1 MSANSTP
8 PNAASANAGRRP
20 ALILL
25 PGMPLDAALW
35 DHQVRHL
42 GEVADPQVVELAD
55 CDGIAAMA
63 GKVLAQAP
71 ERFAVAG
78 LSMGGYVALEILRR
92 APERVERLAL
102 LDTNAR
108 PDTAE
113 ASATRREAVALAR
126 QGRYGQV
133 IRAALPRLIHPERLA
148 DEGFVRSVLAQME
161 RVGVDGYAREQEAI
175 INRVDSRPGLA
186 AIRCPTLVVCGRQDI
201 LTPPALHE
209 EMAEAIP
216 GARLVVIEE
225 CGHLSAMEQPQ
236 AVTALMRD
244 WLLRD

>member
-1 MSANSTP
+1 MSNSPTP
-8 PNAASANAGRRP
+8 GRP

-35 DHQVRHL
+35 DHQLRHL
-42 GEVADPQVVELAD
+42 ADVADPQVVELAD
-55 CDGIAAMA
+55 CESIATMA
-63 GKVLAQAP
+63 DKVLAAAP
-71 ERFAVAG
+71 DRFAVAG

-92 APERVERLAL
+92 APQRVDRLAL

-113 ASATRREAVALAR
+113 ASVTRREAVALAR

-133 IRAALPRLIHPERLA
+133 SRAALPRLIHPGRMA
-148 DEGFVRSVLAQME
+148 DEGFVRSVLNQME

-175 INRVDSRPGLA
+175 INRPDSRPGLA
-186 AIRCPTLVVCGRQDI
+186 AIRCPTLVVCGRQDV

-216 GARLVVIEE
+216 GARLVLVED

>member
-1 MSANSTP
+1 MPNSRP
-8 PNAASANAGRRP
+8 SGRP

-42 GEVADPQVVELAD
+42 ADVADPQVVELAE
-55 CDGIAAMA
+55 CGSIAAMA
-63 GKVLAQAP
+63 DKVLATAP
-71 ERFAVAG
+71 DRFAVAG

-92 APERVERLAL
+92 SPQRVDRLAL

-108 PDTAE
+108 ADTAE
-113 ASATRREAVALAR
+113 ATATRREAVALAR

-133 IRAALPRLIHPERLA
+133 IRAALPRLIHPGRMA
-148 DEGFVRSVLAQME
+148 DDAFVRSVLDQME
-161 RVGVDGYAREQEAI
+161 RVGVDAYAREQEAI
-175 INRVDSRPGLA
+175 INRPDSRPGLA
-186 AIRCPTLVVCGRQDI
+186 AIRCPTLVVCGRQDA

-209 EMAEAIP
+209 EMADAIP
-216 GARLVVIEE
+216 GARLVLVED

>member
-1 MSANSTP
+1 MSNSLP
-8 PNAASANAGRRP
+8 PDRP

-42 GEVADPQVVELAD
+42 ADIADPRVVELAE
-55 CDGIAAMA
+55 CESIATMA
-63 GKVLAQAP
+63 DRVLATAP
-71 ERFAVAG
+71 DRFAVAG

-92 APERVERLAL
+92 SPERVERLAL

-113 ASATRREAVALAR
+113 ATATRREAVALAR

-133 IRAALPRLIHPERLA
+133 IRAALPRLIHPDRMA
-148 DEGFVRSVLAQME
+148 DEAFVRSVLGQME

-175 INRVDSRPGLA
+175 INRPDSRPDLA
-186 AIRCPTLVVCGRQDI
+186 AIRCPTLVVCGRQDV

-209 EMAEAIP
+209 EMADAIP
-216 GARLVVIEE
+216 GARLVLVED

>member
-1 MSANSTP
+1 MTT
-8 PNAASANAGRRP
+8 RP
-20 ALILL
+20 TLILL

-42 GEVADPQVVELAD
+42 ADICDPQVVELAT
-55 CDGIAAMA
+55 CSSIAGMA
-63 GKVLAQAP
+63 DTVLAAAP

-126 QGRYGQV
+126 AGKYAQV
-133 IRAALPRLIHPERLA
+133 IRAALPRLVHPDRMT
-148 DEGFVRSVLAQME
+148 DEGFVRTVLAQME
-161 RVGVDGYAREQEAI
+161 RVGVDGYAREQDAI
-175 INRVDSRPGLA
+175 IGRRDSRPGLP
-186 AIRCPTLVVCGRQDI
+186 AISCPTLIVCGRQDA
-201 LTPPALHE
+201 LTPPDLHE
-209 EMAEAIP
+209 EMAAAIP
-216 GARLVVIEE
+216 GARLVLIED

-244 WLLRD
+244 WLLRG

>member
-1 MSANSTP
+1 MTT
-8 PNAASANAGRRP
+8 RP
-20 ALILL
+20 TLILL

-42 GEVADPQVVELAD
+42 ADISDPQVVELAM
-55 CDGIAAMA
+55 CSSIAGMA
-63 GKVLAQAP
+63 DTVLAAAP

-126 QGRYGQV
+126 AGKYAQV
-133 IRAALPRLIHPERLA
+133 IRAALPRLIHSDRMT
-148 DEGFVRSVLAQME
+148 DEGFVRAVLAQME
-161 RVGVDGYAREQEAI
+161 RVGVDGYAREQDAI
-175 INRVDSRPGLA
+175 IGRADSRPGLP
-186 AIRCPTLVVCGRQDI
+186 AISCPTLVVCGRQDV
-201 LTPPALHE
+201 LTPPDLHE
-209 EMAEAIP
+209 EMAAAIP
-216 GARLVVIEE
+216 GARLVLIED

-244 WLLRD
+244 WLLRG

>member
-1 MSANSTP
+1 MSSNP
-8 PNAASANAGRRP
+8 ASRP

-42 GEVADPQVVELAD
+42 GDIATPQVVELAD
-55 CDGIAAMA
+55 CPSIAAMA
-63 GKVLAQAP
+63 DKVLAQAP

-113 ASATRREAVALAR
+113 ATATRREAVALAR

-133 IRAALPRLIHPERLA
+133 IRAALPRLIHPDRLA
-148 DEGFVRSVLAQME
+148 DDGLVRSVLAQME

-175 INRVDSRPGLA
+175 INRADSRPGLA
-186 AIRCPTLVVCGRQDI
+186 AIRCPTLVICGRQDI

-209 EMAEAIP
+209 EMADAIP
-216 GARLVVIEE
+216 GARLVLIED

>member
-1 MSANSTP
+1 MSANST
-8 PNAASANAGRRP
+8 SSTGRP

-42 GEVADPQVVELAD
+42 GDIAAPQVVKLAD
-55 CDGIAAMA
+55 CPSIVAMA
-63 GKVLAQAP
+63 DKVLAQAP

-113 ASATRREAVALAR
+113 ATATRREAVALAR

-133 IRAALPRLIHPERLA
+133 IRAALPRLVHPDRLA
-148 DEGFVRSVLAQME
+148 DAGFVRSVLAQME

-175 INRVDSRPGLA
+175 IGRVDSRPGLA
-186 AIRCPTLVVCGRQDI
+186 AIRCPTLVICGRQDI

-216 GARLVVIEE
+216 GARLVLIED

>member
-1 MSANSTP
+1 MPNSRP
-8 PNAASANAGRRP
+8 SGRP

-42 GEVADPQVVELAD
+42 ADVADPQVVELAE
-55 CDGIAAMA
+55 CGSIAAMA
-63 GKVLAQAP
+63 DKVLATAP
-71 ERFAVAG
+71 DRFAVAG

-92 APERVERLAL
+92 SPERVDRLAL

-108 PDTAE
+108 ADTAE
-113 ASATRREAVALAR
+113 ATATRREAVALAR

-133 IRAALPRLIHPERLA
+133 IRAALPRLIHPGRMA
-148 DEGFVRSVLAQME
+148 DDAFVRSVLDQME
-161 RVGVDGYAREQEAI
+161 RVGVDAYAREQEAI
-175 INRVDSRPGLA
+175 INRPDSRPGLA
-186 AIRCPTLVVCGRQDI
+186 AIRCPTLVVCGRQDA

-209 EMAEAIP
+209 EMADAIP
-216 GARLVVIEE
+216 GARLVLVED

>member
-1 MSANSTP
+1 MSNSRP
-8 PNAASANAGRRP
+8 SGRP

-35 DHQVRHL
+35 DHQLRHL
-42 GEVADPQVVELAD
+42 ADVADPLVVELAE
-55 CDGIAAMA
+55 CESIAAMA
-63 GKVLAQAP
+63 DKVLATAP
-71 ERFAVAG
+71 DRFAVAG

-92 APERVERLAL
+92 SPERVDRLAL

-108 PDTAE
+108 ADTAE
-113 ASATRREAVALAR
+113 ATATRREAVALAR

-133 IRAALPRLIHPERLA
+133 IRAALPRLIHPDRMA
-148 DEGFVRSVLAQME
+148 DEGFVRSVLDQME

-175 INRVDSRPGLA
+175 INRPDSRPGLA
-186 AIRCPTLVVCGRQDI
+186 AIRCPTLVVCGRQDV

-209 EMAEAIP
+209 EMADAIP
-216 GARLVVIEE
+216 GARLVLVED

>member
-1 MSANSTP
+1 MSE
-8 PNAASANAGRRP
+8 RRP
-20 ALILL
+20 GLILL

-35 DHQVRHL
+35 DHQIRHL
-42 GEVADPQVVELAD
+42 GEVAAPQVVELSD
-55 CDGIAAMA
+55 CSSVAAMA
-63 GKVLAQAP
+63 DKALREAP

-113 ASATRREAVALAR
+113 ATATRREAVALAR

-133 IRAALPRLIHPERLA
+133 IRAALPRLIHPDRLA
-148 DEGFVRSVLAQME
+148 DETFVRSVLAQME

-175 INRVDSRPGLA
+175 IGRPDSRPALA
-186 AIRCPTLVVCGRQDI
+186 AIRCPTLVICGRQDV
-201 LTPPALHE
+201 LTPPTLHE
-209 EMAEAIP
+209 EMADAIP
-216 GARLVVIEE
+216 GARLVPIED

-236 AVTALMRD
+236 AVTALLRD

>member
-1 MSANSTP
+1 MSNSPTP
-8 PNAASANAGRRP
+8 GRP

-35 DHQVRHL
+35 DHQLSHL
-42 GEVADPQVVELAD
+42 ADVADPQVVELAD
-55 CDGIAAMA
+55 CESIATMA
-63 GKVLAQAP
+63 DKVLAAAP
-71 ERFAVAG
+71 DRFAVAG

-92 APERVERLAL
+92 APQRVDRLAL

-113 ASATRREAVALAR
+113 ASVTRREAVALAR

-133 IRAALPRLIHPERLA
+133 IRAALPRLIHPGRMA
-148 DEGFVRSVLAQME
+148 DEGFVRSVLNQME

-175 INRVDSRPGLA
+175 INRPDSRPGLA
-186 AIRCPTLVVCGRQDI
+186 AIRCPTLVVCGRQDV

-216 GARLVVIEE
+216 GARLVLVED

>member
-1 MSANSTP
+1 MSERS
-8 PNAASANAGRRP
+8 ASCP

-42 GEVADPQVVELAD
+42 GGVAEPRVVELAD
-55 CDGIAAMA
+55 CTTIAEMA
-63 GKVLAQAP
+63 DKVLAQTP
-71 ERFAVAG
+71 DRFAVAG

-113 ASATRREAVALAR
+113 ATATRREAVALAR

-133 IRAALPRLIHPERLA
+133 IRAALPRLIHPERLS
-148 DEGFVRSVLAQME
+148 DDGFVRAVLAQME
-161 RVGVDGYAREQEAI
+161 RVGIDGYAREQEAI
-175 INRVDSRPGLA
+175 INRMDSRPGLA
-186 AIRCPTLVVCGRQDI
+186 AIRCPTLVICGRQDI

-209 EMAEAIP
+209 EMADAIP
-216 GARLVVIEE
+216 GARLVLIEE

-236 AVTALMRD
+236 AITALLRD

>member
-1 MSANSTP
+1 MSNSRP
-8 PNAASANAGRRP
+8 PVRP

-35 DHQVRHL
+35 NHQARHL
-42 GEVADPQVVELAD
+42 ADIADPLVVELAE
-55 CDGIAAMA
+55 CDSIAAMA
-63 GKVLAQAP
+63 DKVLATAP
-71 ERFAVAG
+71 DRFAVAG

-92 APERVERLAL
+92 SPERMERLAL

-113 ASATRREAVALAR
+113 ATATRREAVALAR

-133 IRAALPRLIHPERLA
+133 IRAALPRLIHPDRMA
-148 DEGFVRSVLAQME
+148 DEGFVRSVLDQME

-175 INRVDSRPGLA
+175 INRPDSRPGLA
-186 AIRCPTLVVCGRQDI
+186 AIRCPTLVVCGRQDV

-209 EMAEAIP
+209 EMADAIP
-216 GARLVVIEE
+216 GARLVLVED

-244 WLLRD
+244 WLLRN

>member
-1 MSANSTP
+1 MSSIST
-8 PNAASANAGRRP
+8 GRP
-20 ALILL
+20 TLILL

-42 GEVADPQVVELAD
+42 DEVADPRVMELAD
-55 CDGIAAMA
+55 CDSIAAMA
-63 GKVLAQAP
+63 DKVLAQAP
-71 ERFAVAG
+71 DRFAVAG
-78 LSMGGYVALEILRR
+78 LSMGGYVALELLRR

-113 ASATRREAVALAR
+113 ATAARREAVALAR

-133 IRAALPRLIHPERLA
+133 IRAALPRLIHPDRLA
-148 DEGFVRSVLAQME
+148 DDSFVRSVLAQME
-161 RVGVDGYAREQEAI
+161 RVGVDGYAREQQAI

-186 AIRCPTLVVCGRQDI
+186 AIRCPTLVICGRQDI

-209 EMAEAIP
+209 EMADALP
-216 GARLVVIEE
+216 AARLVLIED

-244 WLLRD
+244 WLLRG

>member
-1 MSANSTP
+1 MSE
-8 PNAASANAGRRP
+8 RP
-20 ALILL
+20 TLILL

-42 GEVADPQVVELAD
+42 GDIAAPQVVELAD
-55 CDGIAAMA
+55 CSSIATMA
-63 GKVLAQAP
+63 YKVLTQAP
-71 ERFAVAG
+71 DRFAVAG

-92 APERVERLAL
+92 APERVRRLAL

-113 ASATRREAVALAR
+113 ATATRREAVALAH

-133 IRAALPRLIHPERLA
+133 IRAALPRLIHPDRLA
-148 DEGFVRSVLAQME
+148 DDGFVRSVLAQME
-161 RVGVDGYAREQEAI
+161 RVGVDGYAREQQAI
-175 INRVDSRPGLA
+175 IDRPDSRPGLA
-186 AIRCPTLVVCGRQDI
+186 AIRCPTLVICGRQDI

-209 EMAEAIP
+209 EMADAIP
-216 GARLVVIEE
+216 SARLALIEA

-244 WLLRD
+244 WLLGD

>member
-1 MSANSTP
+1 MSNSLP
-8 PNAASANAGRRP
+8 SGRP

-42 GEVADPQVVELAD
+42 ADIADPLVVELAE
-55 CDGIAAMA
+55 CGSIAAMA
-63 GKVLAQAP
+63 DKVLATAP
-71 ERFAVAG
+71 DRFAVAG

-92 APERVERLAL
+92 SPDRVDRLAL

-108 PDTAE
+108 ADTAE
-113 ASATRREAVALAR
+113 ATATRREAVALAR

-133 IRAALPRLIHPERLA
+133 IRAALPRLIHPDRMA
-148 DEGFVRSVLAQME
+148 DEAFVRSVLDQME

-175 INRVDSRPGLA
+175 INRPDSRPGLA
-186 AIRCPTLVVCGRQDI
+186 AIRCPTLVVCGRQDV

-209 EMAEAIP
+209 EMADAIS
-216 GARLVVIEE
+216 GARLVLIED
-225 CGHLSAMEQPQ
+225 CGHLSAMERPQ

>member
-1 MSANSTP
+1 MSPTSTSANS
-8 PNAASANAGRRP
+8 GRRP
-20 ALILL
+20 ALMLL

-35 DHQVRHL
+35 EHQVRHL
-42 GEVADPQVVELAD
+42 GELADPQVLELAD

-71 ERFAVAG
+71 DRFAVAG

-113 ASATRREAVALAR
+113 ATATRREAVALAR

-148 DEGFVRSVLAQME
+148 DERFVRSVLAQME

-175 INRVDSRPGLA
+175 INRADSRPGLA

-209 EMAEAIP
+209 EMAAAIP
-216 GARLVVIEE
+216 GARLVVIED

>member
-1 MSANSTP
+1 MPNGRP
-8 PNAASANAGRRP
+8 PERP
-20 ALILL
+20 TLILL

-35 DHQVRHL
+35 DHQIRHL
-42 GEVADPQVVELAD
+42 ADVADPRVVELAD
-55 CDGIAAMA
+55 CDSIAAMA
-63 GKVLAQAP
+63 DKVLATAP
-71 ERFAVAG
+71 GRFAVAG

-92 APERVERLAL
+92 LPERVDRLAL

-113 ASATRREAVALAR
+113 ATATRREAVALAR

-133 IRAALPRLIHPERLA
+133 IRAALPRLIHPGRMA
-148 DEGFVRSVLAQME
+148 DEAFVRSVLAQME

-175 INRVDSRPGLA
+175 INRPDSRPGLA
-186 AIRCPTLVVCGRQDI
+186 AIRCPTLVVCGRQDA

-209 EMAEAIP
+209 EMTAAIP
-216 GARLVVIEE
+216 GARLVLVED
-225 CGHLSAMEQPQ
+225 CGHLAAMEQPQ

-244 WLLRD
+244 WLLRN

>member
-1 MSANSTP
+1 MSNSRP
-8 PNAASANAGRRP
+8 SGRP

-42 GEVADPQVVELAD
+42 ADVADPVVVELAE
-55 CDGIAAMA
+55 CESIAAMA
-63 GKVLAQAP
+63 DKVLAAAP
-71 ERFAVAG
+71 DRFAVAG

-92 APERVERLAL
+92 SPERVDRLAL

-108 PDTAE
+108 ADTAE
-113 ASATRREAVALAR
+113 ATATRREAVALAR

-133 IRAALPRLIHPERLA
+133 IRATLPRLIHPDRMA
-148 DEGFVRSVLAQME
+148 DDGFVRSVLDQME

-175 INRVDSRPGLA
+175 INRPDSRPGLA
-186 AIRCPTLVVCGRQDI
+186 AIRCPTLVVCGRQDM

-209 EMAEAIP
+209 EMADAIP
-216 GARLVVIEE
+216 GARLVLVED

-236 AVTALMRD
+236 AVTAVMRD

>member
-1 MSANSTP
+1 MSNSPTP
-8 PNAASANAGRRP
+8 GRP

-35 DHQVRHL
+35 DHQLRHL
-42 GEVADPQVVELAD
+42 ADVADPQVVELAD
-55 CDGIAAMA
+55 CESIATMA
-63 GKVLAQAP
+63 DKVLAAAP
-71 ERFAVAG
+71 DRFAVAG

-92 APERVERLAL
+92 APQRVDRLAL

-113 ASATRREAVALAR
+113 ASVTRREAVALAR

-133 IRAALPRLIHPERLA
+133 TRAALPRLIHPGRMA
-148 DEGFVRSVLAQME
+148 DEGFVRSVLNQME

-175 INRVDSRPGLA
+175 INRPDSRPGLA
-186 AIRCPTLVVCGRQDI
+186 AIRCPTLVVCGRQDV

-216 GARLVVIEE
+216 GARLVLVED

>member
-1 MSANSTP
+1 MSNSRP
-8 PNAASANAGRRP
+8 SDRP

-35 DHQVRHL
+35 DHQLRHL
-42 GEVADPQVVELAD
+42 ADVADPLVVELAE
-55 CDGIAAMA
+55 CESIAAMA
-63 GKVLAQAP
+63 DKVLATAP
-71 ERFAVAG
+71 DRFAVAG

-92 APERVERLAL
+92 SPERVDRLAL

-113 ASATRREAVALAR
+113 ATATRREAVALAR

-133 IRAALPRLIHPERLA
+133 IRAALPRLIHPDRMAGEA
-148 DEGFVRSVLAQME
+148 FVRSVLDQME

-175 INRVDSRPGLA
+175 INRPDSRPGLA
-186 AIRCPTLVVCGRQDI
+186 AIRCPTLVVCGRQDM

-209 EMAEAIP
+209 EMADAIP
-216 GARLVVIEE
+216 GARLVLVED

-244 WLLRD
+244 WLLSD

>member
-1 MSANSTP
+1 MTAQT
-8 PNAASANAGRRP
+8 GRT
-20 ALILL
+20 LILL

-35 DHQVRHL
+35 EHQARHL
-42 GEVADPQVVELAD
+42 GEVAEVWIPTLYHHDS
-55 CDGIAAMA
+55 IAAMA
-63 GKVLAQAP
+63 AAVLAEAP
-71 ERFAVAG
+71 PGPLSVAG
-78 LSMGGYVALEILRR
+78 LSMGGYVAMEILRQ

-108 PDTAE
+108 ADTAE
-113 ASATRREAVALAR
+113 ATATRREAVALAR

-133 IRAALPRLIHPERLA
+133 IRAALPRLIHPDRLA
-148 DEGFVRSVLAQME
+148 DDGFVRSVLAQME

-186 AIRCPTLVVCGRQDI
+186 AIRCPTLVICGRQDI

-209 EMAEAIP
+209 EMADAIP
-216 GARLVVIEE
+216 GARLVLIED

>member
-1 MSANSTP
+1 MPNSLP
-8 PNAASANAGRRP
+8 PGRP

-42 GEVADPQVVELAD
+42 ADVADPRVVELAE
-55 CDGIAAMA
+55 CGSIAAMA
-63 GKVLAQAP
+63 DKVLATAP
-71 ERFAVAG
+71 DRFAVAG

-92 APERVERLAL
+92 SPERVERLAL

-133 IRAALPRLIHPERLA
+133 IRAALPRLIHPDRMA
-148 DEGFVRSVLAQME
+148 DEAFVRSVLDQME

-175 INRVDSRPGLA
+175 INRPDSRPGLP
-186 AIRCPTLVVCGRQDI
+186 AIRCPTLVLCGRQDL

-209 EMAEAIP
+209 EMAAAIP
-216 GARLVVIEE
+216 GARLVLLED

>member
-1 MSANSTP
+1 MPNSPTP
-8 PNAASANAGRRP
+8 GRP

-35 DHQVRHL
+35 DHQLRHL
-42 GEVADPQVVELAD
+42 ADVADPQVVELAD
-55 CDGIAAMA
+55 CESIAAMA
-63 GKVLAQAP
+63 DKVLAAAP
-71 ERFAVAG
+71 DRFAVAG

-92 APERVERLAL
+92 APQRVDRLAL

-113 ASATRREAVALAR
+113 ASVTRREAVALAR

-133 IRAALPRLIHPERLA
+133 IRAALPRLIHPGRMA
-148 DEGFVRSVLAQME
+148 DEGFVRPVLNQME

-175 INRVDSRPGLA
+175 INRPDSRPGLS
-186 AIRCPTLVVCGRQDI
+186 AIRCPTLVVCGRQDV

-216 GARLVVIEE
+216 GARLVLVED

>member
-1 MSANSTP
+1 MPANST
-8 PNAASANAGRRP
+8 NSAGRP

-42 GEVADPQVVELAD
+42 CDIAAPQVVELAD
-55 CDGIAAMA
+55 CPSIAAMA
-63 GKVLAQAP
+63 DKVLAQAP

-78 LSMGGYVALEILRR
+78 LSRGGYVALEILRR
-92 APERVERLAL
+92 APARVERLAL
-102 LDTNAR
+102 LDTPAR

-113 ASATRREAVALAR
+113 ATATRREAVALAR

-133 IRAALPRLIHPERLA
+133 IRAALPRLIHPDRLA
-148 DEGFVRSVLAQME
+148 DDGFVRTVLAQME

-175 INRVDSRPGLA
+175 INRVDSRPGLG
-186 AIRCPTLVVCGRQDI
+186 AIRCPTLVICGRQDI
-201 LTPPALHE
+201 LTPPTLHE
-209 EMAEAIP
+209 EMADAIP
-216 GARLVVIEE
+216 GARLVLIED

>member
-1 MSANSTP
+1 MSNSRP
-8 PNAASANAGRRP
+8 SGRP

-42 GEVADPQVVELAD
+42 ADVADPVVVELAE
-55 CDGIAAMA
+55 CESIAAMA
-63 GKVLAQAP
+63 DKVLAAAP
-71 ERFAVAG
+71 DRFAVAG

-92 APERVERLAL
+92 SPERVDRLAL

-108 PDTAE
+108 ADTAE
-113 ASATRREAVALAR
+113 ATATRREAVALAR

-133 IRAALPRLIHPERLA
+133 IRAALPRLIHPDRMA
-148 DEGFVRSVLAQME
+148 DDGFVRSVLDQME

-175 INRVDSRPGLA
+175 INRPDSRPGLA
-186 AIRCPTLVVCGRQDI
+186 AIRCPTLVVCGRQDM

-209 EMAEAIP
+209 EMADAIP
-216 GARLVVIEE
+216 GARLVLVED

-236 AVTALMRD
+236 AVTAVMRD

>member
-1 MSANSTP
+1 MPNSRP
-8 PNAASANAGRRP
+8 SGRP

-42 GEVADPQVVELAD
+42 ADVADPEVVELAE
-55 CDGIAAMA
+55 CGSIAAMA
-63 GKVLAQAP
+63 DKVLATAP
-71 ERFAVAG
+71 DRFAVAG

-92 APERVERLAL
+92 SPERVDRLAL

-108 PDTAE
+108 ADTTE
-113 ASATRREAVALAR
+113 ATATRREAVALAR

-133 IRAALPRLIHPERLA
+133 IRAALPRLIHPGRMA
-148 DEGFVRSVLAQME
+148 DDAFVRSVLDQME

-175 INRVDSRPGLA
+175 INRADSRPGLA
-186 AIRCPTLVVCGRQDI
+186 AIRCPALVVCGRQDA

-209 EMAEAIP
+209 EMADAIP
-216 GARLVVIEE
+216 SARLVLVED

>member
-1 MSANSTP
+1 MT
-8 PNAASANAGRRP
+8 AGTAVKERP

-35 DHQVRHL
+35 DHQLRHL
-42 GEVADPQVVELAD
+42 ADVVDPRVVELAG
-55 CDGIAAMA
+55 CDSVAAMA
-63 GKVLAQAP
+63 DIVLAAAP
-71 ERFAVAG
+71 PRFAVAG

-113 ASATRREAVALAR
+113 ATANRRDAVALAR
-126 QGRYGQV
+126 QGKYRHV
-133 IRAALPRLIHPERLA
+133 ARAALPRLVHPDRLA
-148 DEGFVRSVLAQME
+148 DEGFVQSVLAQME

-175 INRVDSRPGLA
+175 INRPDSRPGLG
-186 AIRCPTLVVCGRQDI
+186 AIRCPTLILCGRQDA

-209 EMAEAIP
+209 EMAAAIP
-216 GARLVVIEE
+216 GARLVLIED

-244 WLLRD
+244 WLLRP

>member
-1 MSANSTP
+1 MSANST
-8 PNAASANAGRRP
+8 NSAGRP

-42 GEVADPQVVELAD
+42 GDIAAPQVVEMAD
-55 CDGIAAMA
+55 CPSIAAMA
-63 GKVLAQAP
+63 DKVLAQAP

-92 APERVERLAL
+92 APERVERVAL

-108 PDTAE
+108 PDTTE
-113 ASATRREAVALAR
+113 ATATRREAVALAR

-133 IRAALPRLIHPERLA
+133 IRAALPRLIHLDRLA
-148 DEGFVRSVLAQME
+148 DDGLVRSVLAQME

-186 AIRCPTLVVCGRQDI
+186 AIRCPTLVICGRQDI
-201 LTPPALHE
+201 LTPPTLHD
-209 EMAEAIP
+209 EMADAIP
-216 GARLVVIEE
+216 GARLVLIED

>member
-1 MSANSTP
+1 MSDRIP
-8 PNAASANAGRRP
+8 
-20 ALILL
+20 LILL

-35 DHQVRHL
+35 DHQLRHL
-42 GEVADPQVVELAD
+42 ADVADPQVVELAD
-55 CDGIAAMA
+55 CESIATMA
-63 GKVLAQAP
+63 DKVLAAAP
-71 ERFAVAG
+71 DRFAVAG

-92 APERVERLAL
+92 APQRVDRLAL

-113 ASATRREAVALAR
+113 ASVTRREAVALAR

-133 IRAALPRLIHPERLA
+133 IRAALPRLIHPGRMA
-148 DEGFVRSVLAQME
+148 DEGFVRSVLNQME

-175 INRVDSRPGLA
+175 INRPDSRPGLA
-186 AIRCPTLVVCGRQDI
+186 AIRCPTLVVCGRQDV

-216 GARLVVIEE
+216 GARLVLVED